1 MMKKQIVAIAITLLA
16 LSTTVSAD
24 KDDEFVHIKNLI
36 DTVVKGDE
44 ADSIKPTDI
53 PGLYEV
59 IIGADIFYVSKDGR
73 YMLQGDLID
82 WQERVNQTEAA
93 RDGLR
98 KNIIANLD
106 EKDLIVFSPENPKHV
121 VTVFTDIDCGYCRK
135 LHAEMAQY
143 SQAGIAIRYA
153 AFPRSGVNTPSY
165 FKAVAAWC
173 AKDPQAAL
181 TASKA
186 GERVEKEIEDCQDPV
201 ADQLK
206 LARTLGLRG
215 TPSLILEDGR
225 LLPGYV
231 PADRLLDVIAENTK

>member
-1 MMKKQIVAIAITLLA
+1 MKKYILTIVVGLFVPLG
-16 LSTTVSAD
+16 LVYGE
-24 KDDEFVHIKNLI
+24 KVDEFAHINKLI
-36 DTVVKGDE
+36 DTVVKGGK
-44 ADSIKPTDI
+44 ADSIKPTGIAD
-53 PGLYEV
+53 LYEV
-59 IIGADIFYVSKDGR
+59 ILGADVFYVSKDGR

-82 WQERVNQTEAA
+82 WQERVNQTEEA
-93 RDGLR
+93 RSGIRRD
-98 KNIIANLD
+98 IVTQLD
-106 EKDLIVFSPENPKHV
+106 ENELIIFAPENPQHT

-135 LHAEMAQY
+135 LHAEMDSYA
-143 SQAGIAIRYA
+143 QAGIAIRYA

-181 TASKA
+181 TAAKA
-186 GERVEKEIEDCQDPV
+186 GQHIEKEIDDCQDPV
-201 ADQLK
+201 AEQLK

-231 PADRLLDVIAENTK
+231 PADRLLDVLNEGEK